1 MVYVLSLSL
10 VKQHKQALVEI
21 ITIKTIIIDTIIE
34 ALSHYCPP
42 FHLST
47 LLQSSLRLLGQR

>member
-21 ITIKTIIIDTIIE
+21 ITINTIIDTIIE

-42 FHLST
+42 FLLST